1 LQRVVN
7 RSGWKALVLAA
18 VVVTGCENVATE
30 RPAGVRLLTG
40 SEMDTVTAGSASA
53 MNKVEAQ
60 ALGSAPQTTTFSSSQ
75 ADSGGSPIAAPPFA
89 PILNYASSQAGASA
103 SNGTFAQAGGSSQI
117 QVDASGGAWINA
129 AASAAHIGNNNGHAE
144 INIQFTGIS
153 IGHVDLVY
161 GSVVA
166 TACCGPFGRAQAGA
180 EFGGGGAYKSGL
192 QGMPISDMPGQVQGR
207 IDAAVAS
214 STLPLLDAG
223 QALTVTAPG
232 LSQSLGQ

>member
-1 LQRVVN
+1 LHSVVN

-18 VVVTGCENVATE
+18 VAVTGCENVATE
-30 RPAGVRLLTG
+30 RPGGVRLLVE

-53 MNKVEAQ
+53 MNKVEAH
-60 ALGSAPQTTTFSSSQ
+60 ALGAAVQTTAFGSTL
-75 ADSGGSPIAAPPFA
+75 ADSGGSPIAAPLFA

-103 SNGTFAQAGGSSQI
+103 SNGRFAQASGSSQI

-129 AASAAHIGNNNGHAE
+129 AASAANMESNNSQAE
-144 INIQFTGIS
+144 VNIQFTGIS
-153 IGHVDLVY
+153 MGHVDLVY

-180 EFGGGGAYKSGL
+180 ELGGGGAYTSGL

>member
-1 LQRVVN
+1 MQSVVN

-30 RPAGVRLLTG
+30 RPGGVRLLTG
-40 SEMDTVTAGSASA
+40 SEMDTVTAGYASA
-53 MNKVEAQ
+53 MNKVEAH
-60 ALGSAPQTTTFSSSQ
+60 ALETTAFSSTL
-75 ADSGGSPIAAPPFA
+75 ADSGGSPIAAMPFA

-103 SNGTFAQAGGSSQI
+103 SNGSFAQAGGSSQI
-117 QVDASGGAWINA
+117 QVDASGGAWIDA
-129 AASAAHIGNNNGHAE
+129 AASAADMESNNGHAE
-144 INIQFTGIS
+144 VNIQFTGIS
-153 IGHVDLVY
+153 MGHVDLVY

-166 TACCGPFGRAQAGA
+166 TACCGPFGRTQAEA
-180 EFGGGGAYKSGL
+180 EFGGGGAYTSGL
-192 QGMPISDMPGQVQGR
+192 QGVPISDIPGQVQGR

>member
-1 LQRVVN
+1 MQSVVN
-7 RSGWKALVLAA
+7 RSGWKALVLAT

-30 RPAGVRLLTG
+30 RPGGVRLLAE
-40 SEMDTVTAGSASA
+40 SEMDTVTAGSALA
-53 MNKVEAQ
+53 MNQVEAD
-60 ALGSAPQTTTFSSSQ
+60 ALGYAVQTTAFSSTL
-75 ADSGGSPIAAPPFA
+75 ADAGGSPIVAPPFVR
-89 PILNYASSQAGASA
+89 ILNYASSQAGASA
-103 SNGTFAQAGGSSQI
+103 SNGSFAQAGGSSQI

-129 AASAAHIGNNNGHAE
+129 AASAANMESNNGHAE
-144 INIQFTGIS
+144 VNIQFVGIS

-166 TACCGPFGRAQAGA
+166 TACCGPSGRAQAGA
-180 EFGGGGAYKSGL
+180 EFGGGGPYTSGL
-192 QGMPISDMPGQVQGR
+192 QGMPISDIPGQVQGR